1 MTKRETARRY
11 LPLNVI
17 QQEGKNNT
25 YEILLEKKKKRLNL
39 DSPVDLT
46 TN

>member
-1 MTKRETARRY
+1 MTKRETTRQY

-17 QQEGKNNT
+17 QQEGNNNT
-25 YEILLEKKKKRLNL
+25 YEIVFGGEKRLNL
-39 DSPVDLT
+39 DSPVNLI